1 MNFDNIITACVLV
14 TGFYLIFFI
23 GKLVNDFLHKEYNLT
38 YELVEKDNPAIA
50 LSVAGYYFGLVISIG
65 GSLVGPSL
73 SIADD
78 IMDLCIYG
86 LLSIVLLNISW
97 FLCDKIILY
106 KFKISDEL
114 LRDQNQGTG
123 AVSFG
128 VSVASG
134 LVIFGAISGEG
145 GNIWTAVTFWAIGQF
160 ILLMSV
166 FLYNFI
172 IPYDLHDEIEKDN
185 VAAGVSLAGAIIS
198 MGIIVG
204 LAAEG
209 DFHSWSEDLVKFISI
224 TVLGLVIMP
233 LIRMLTDKILLPTV
247 KLSDEIAAQKVPN
260 IGAAYI
266 EALSYIGSALVITW
280 CV

>member
-1 MNFDNIITACVLV
+1 MNFDNIITASVLV
-14 TGFYLIFFI
+14 TGFYFIFFI

-65 GSLVGPSL
+65 GALAGPSL
-73 SIADD
+73 GIIDD

-86 LLSIVLLNISW
+86 FLSIVLLNISW

-123 AVSFG
+123 VVSFG

-134 LVIFGAISGEG
+134 LVIFGAVSGEG
-145 GNIWTAVTFWAIGQF
+145 GNIWTAIVFWAIGQF
-160 ILLMSV
+160 ILLISV
-166 FLYNFI
+166 FLYNMI

-204 LAAEG
+204 IAAEG

-224 TVLGLVIMP
+224 TCLGLVIMP
-233 LIRMLTDKILLPTV
+233 VIRILTDKILLPTV
-247 KLSDEIAAQKVPN
+247 KLSDEIAAQKIPN

-266 EALSYIGSALVITW
+266 EALSYIASAFVITW